1 MGDKGGKTDMER
13 MGIFQEMKYH
23 TIGDKY
29 TAQGG
34 GKPQSIDVSQFRIK
48 CIVYAAERE
57 SLSQNV
63 FLRNVSV

>member
-29 TAQGG
+29 ATPGC
-34 GKPQSIDVSQFRIK
+34 KSFSISAFSIL
-48 CIVYAAERE
+48 C
-57 SLSQNV
+57 
-63 FLRNVSV
+63 

>member
-29 TAQGG
+29 TTQGG
-34 GKPQSIDVSQFRIK
+34 LSVS
-48 CIVYAAERE
+48 
-57 SLSQNV
+57 SMS
-63 FLRNVSV
+63 